1 MTLLSHIL
9 QRRTAAVLAL
19 VSLAL
24 ISSACWAIIYSTVTD
39 ISATQ
44 LTNSVQITVKADGIL
59 DWRPE
64 AIKQWVS
71 GSYSGRD
78 SRIALRLPGSRSNVK
93 NFIDVDMY
101 PVSHVQTFVPQDA
114 VEGVGV
120 SLVVMCFTESEF
132 DVTGSTDRQSVI
144 ITVKTTRTIEKEARG
159 PAVPIE
165 AAKTGIT
172 CRCENGLLSVQALK
186 VNMLKVLGTIAKES
200 GLNMVVDDAVA
211 KRTVSMSLE
220 NIPPEDAVRY
230 IASAYGLALSK
241 KGDVYLVSEGVPTD
255 LATYRA
261 SGTQSFPM
269 KFVRAHTASELL
281 PTFLYSYVH
290 VNAEQNAV
298 VVSAPD
304 QMLEKIGADLGK
316 VDIAPPQIMIEAV
329 AVELSSARDLAIQ
342 LGLRSQ
348 GTAGQ
353 AALDT
358 ESGDISFT
366 TVGKLPTEF
375 EARLKALVA
384 EHKAKIH
391 STPRMAV
398 VNGQK
403 AEIFVGAQRFIRVEY
418 ASYGTKI
425 ERIQGVDVGTRIA
438 VTPWTGGNGEITT
451 TISPEVSNIV
461 ELDRATGL
469 PTLSS
474 RRASTTVRVKD
485 GETVVIGGLTQRQ
498 DYSTKRKI
506 PILGDLPLVGPM
518 FRSRSRS
525 STDTEL
531 VILIT
536 PRMLTESGHLP
547 NAEEEARIKDGML
560 ATPPAK

>member
-1 MTLLSHIL
+1 MILMSRIL
-9 QRRTAAVLAL
+9 QKRAPAMLAL

-24 ISSACWAIIYSTVTD
+24 ISSACWAVIYSTVTD

-59 DWRPE
+59 DWGPE
-64 AIKQWVS
+64 GIKQWVS

-78 SRIALRLPGSRSNVK
+78 SRIALRLPGARSNVK

-120 SLVVMCFTESEF
+120 CLVVACFTESEF
-132 DVTGSTDRQSVI
+132 DVTGSTDRQSLI

-159 PAVPIE
+159 PAAPAE
-165 AAKTGIT
+165 ALKTGIT

-200 GLNMVVDDAVA
+200 GLNIVVDDALA

-220 NIPPEDAVRY
+220 NIPPEEAVHY

-269 KFVRAHTASELL
+269 KFVRAQTAAELL

-290 VNAEQNAV
+290 VNSEQNAV
-298 VVSAPD
+298 VVSAPT
-304 QMLEKIGADLGK
+304 QMLNKIGTDLAK
-316 VDIAPPQIMIEAV
+316 VDIAPPQIMIEAI
-329 AVELSSARDLAIQ
+329 AVELSSQKDLSAS

-353 AALDT
+353 ATLDT

-366 TVGKLPTEF
+366 TVGKLPTDF
-375 EARLKALVA
+375 EAKLKALVA

-403 AEIFVGAQRFIRVEY
+403 AEIFVGAQRFIRVQY
-418 ASYGTKI
+418 ASYGTLI

-451 TISPEVSNIV
+451 TIAPEVSNIV

-485 GETVVIGGLTQRQ
+485 GETIVIGGLTQRQ
-498 DYSTKRKI
+498 DYSTERKI
-506 PILGDLPLVGPM
+506 PILGDLPLVGAA
-518 FRSRSRS
+518 FRSKAKSAI
-525 STDTEL
+525 DTEL

-547 NAEEEARIKDGML
+547 NAEEESRIKSRML
-560 ATPPAK
+560 LSAPPR